1 MANALPKWMI
11 WQTLKWQA
19 FWWTIALFLV
29 GVCSTGRTTHA
40 LANPSPSLQTVTVQS
55 GDTLWG
61 LSIRLHVPLA
71 QLETMNH
78 LPNPNQLSIGQKLI
92 YSPVSPASLVN
103 QTSVTAIGS
112 GPNARN
118 TVAVPIQRVLHCTL
132 TAYTA
137 GYESTGK
144 MPWDKGYGIT
154 STGNEALQGIT
165 VAVDPSV
172 IPYGTKLYIPGVGVR
187 VAEDTGGAINGEHI
201 DVFYNDLSTAKD
213 FGVKQ
218 NVPVYELANW
228 VPVPPPSLS

>member
-1 MANALPKWMI
+1 MANAFPKW
-11 WQTLKWQA
+11 QT
-19 FWWTIALFLV
+19 FWWTVALFLV
-29 GVCSTGRTTHA
+29 GLCSIGRTTHA
-40 LANPSPSLQTVTVQS
+40 LANTSRPLQTVTVQS

-61 LSIRLHVPLA
+61 LSIRLHVPLT

-78 LPNPNQLSIGQKLI
+78 LPNPNQLSIGQKLV
-92 YSPVSPASLVN
+92 YKPEVPASRVN
-103 QTSVTAIGS
+103 QTPLTAIAS
-112 GPNARN
+112 PRSTHQ

-154 STGNEALQGIT
+154 STGNEAVQGIT

-187 VAEDTGGAINGEHI
+187 VAEDTGGAINGNHI
-201 DVFYNDLSTAKD
+201 DVFYNNLGIAKD

-228 VPVPPPSLS
+228 VPVLPLSLS